1 MEELQ
6 NTRLSATIGGKDIFI
21 QTGTLAKQAGG
32 SCTVHIGGTVLLCTA
47 TVAKNPKD
55 VSFIPLTVEYRER
68 TYAAGK
74 IPGGFFKREARA
86 RDKETLYA
94 RCTDRPIRPMF
105 PDGWNRETMIYNLLV
120 SMDGQNDAGPLSI
133 MGASMALLLS
143 DAPIKDAVAGVRIG
157 RVADTKEFI
166 LFPTHDERETLD
178 LEMIIA
184 GKKDAILMVEG
195 GCAQVSEE
203 TVIEALEIAM
213 KAIGELCALQDR
225 VVAEAVA
232 NGRKIEKAVVT
243 PPDYPEPVKTFALE
257 KARPIVQK
265 HLRAGYRTKLELP
278 TRLKELKNLIE
289 AEVIE
294 KGKTDPAWA
303 GQEKHVSGIIHDLES
318 EEGRRLIVNEKVRPD
333 GRKPDEIRPI
343 TIKTSA
349 LPCTHGSV
357 VFTRGETQALVT
369 TTLGTPGDMQV
380 MDELEGEYKDRFMLH
395 YNFPGY
401 SVGEVKPER
410 GPGRRE
416 IGHGALAK
424 RALVSLLPEE
434 EDFAYTIRIVSDI
447 LESNGSSSMATVCGG
462 SLAMFDA
469 GVPLKAACAGVAMGL
484 MMENGKYTVLSDIA
498 GLEDH
503 VGDMDFKVAGT
514 REGITALQMDIK
526 VEGLTVAILK
536 EAMEQARKGRLH
548 ILDKMEAALPT
559 PRAELSQFAPRLI
572 RISIPVD
579 KIGALIG
586 PGGKNIRRIQEEYDC
601 EVNVED
607 DGSVFVSGVDATAV
621 MQAQAEIE
629 GMTAEPEIGKIYKG
643 RIVSLVEFGAFVEI
657 FPGREGLLHVS
668 QMDTKRVDKPTD
680 LFKEGDE
687 VEVKVLEVSKEGKV
701 RLSRKAVIA
710 PGSENDTPGPRRDGP
725 GGGGRGREGGRD
737 GRGFPP
743 RRERSHR

>member
-1 MEELQ
+1 MDQLQ
-6 NTRLSATIGGKDIFI
+6 NIRQSVTIGGKEISI

-32 SCTVHIGGTVLLCTA
+32 SCTIHIGGTVLLSTA
-47 TVAKNPKD
+47 TVAKNAKD

-120 SMDGQNDAGPLSI
+120 SMDGKNDAGPLSI
-133 MGASMALLLS
+133 VGASMSLLLS
-143 DAPIKDAVAGVRIG
+143 DAPIKDAIAGVRIG
-157 RVADTKEFI
+157 RNADTGEFI
-166 LFPTHDERETLD
+166 LFPTHDERELLD

-203 TVIEALEIAM
+203 VVLQALEIGM
-213 KAIGELCALQDR
+213 KAIAELCALQDR
-225 VVAEAVA
+225 IIAESVAA
-232 NGRKIEKAVVT
+232 GRKIEKAVVVA
-243 PPDYPEPVKTFALE
+243 PDYPEPVKSFVIE
-257 KARPIVQK
+257 KARPVVVR
-265 HLRAGYRTKLELP
+265 HLKAGYRTKLELP
-278 TRLKELKNLIE
+278 TRLKKLRVLLET
-289 AEVIE
+289 EVAE
-294 KGKTDPAWA
+294 KGKADAAWA
-303 GQEKHVSGIIHDLES
+303 GLEKHVSGIIHDLEA
-318 EEGRRLIVNEKVRPD
+318 EEGRKLIVFDKVRPD

-395 YNFPGY
+395 YNFPAY

-434 EDFAYTIRIVSDI
+434 TEFAYTIRIVSDI
-447 LESNGSSSMATVCGG
+447 LESNGSSSMASVCGG

-469 GVPLKAACAGVAMGL
+469 GVPLKAPCAGVAMGL
-484 MMENGKYTVLSDIA
+484 MMIDGKYTVLSDIA

-514 REGITALQMDIK
+514 RDGITALQMDIK
-526 VEGLTVAILK
+526 VEGLTIAILK

-548 ILDKMEAALPT
+548 ILEKMDAVMPA
-559 PRAELSQFAPRLI
+559 PRAELSALAPRLI
-572 RISIPVD
+572 RITIPVD

-607 DGSVFVSGVDATAV
+607 DGGVFVSGVDATAV
-621 MQAQAEIE
+621 MQAKAEIE
-629 GMTAEPEIGKIYKG
+629 GLTAEPEIGKIYKG

-668 QMDTKRVDKPTD
+668 QMDVKRVEKPTD

-710 PGSENDTPGPRRDGP
+710 PGSENDSPGPRRDGP
-725 GGGGRGREGGRD
+725 GGGGGGRD
-737 GRGFPP
+737 RDRGGRGGPP
-743 RRERSHR
+743 RHAHR